1 MTSLPL
7 SSSWRRWAL
16 VGIFSGLCLPSW
28 AQRPTPTQTQTI
40 LFVGNSFFH
49 GAFQPVLNYN
59 AAAITDE
66 NFRPDRTGQRRRQY
80 QHEEGPWGG
89 IPGIFKKLT
98 DEAGL
103 PYEVHLEAISGQT
116 LKFHYDSA
124 LAVIQQP
131 KWNKVV
137 LHDYS
142 TGPVP
147 TRHGGQPARFFEYAT
162 RLEQAVHTANP
173 AAQVYL
179 YQTWARADLTYPAG
193 KEYSGLPLDSMTHD
207 LHTAY
212 YQEAA
217 RDGRFAGVAPA
228 GDAWLR
234 AVQQGVAMPNPYAPE
249 AGKVSLWGRDHYH
262 PSAYGAYLNACVL
275 LAEVAGYDPRK
286 LGGTEQ
292 AAAAL
297 GIAPPVA
304 VKLQRL
310 AYEQVRAA
318 KTTSKDKS
326 KPKANRR

>member
-1 MTSLPL
+1 MNL
-7 SSSWRRWAL
+7 SRPFPYVLAL
-16 VGIFSGLCLPSW
+16 VGALLSLPTL
-28 AQRPTPTQTQTI
+28 AQKAANPAKPQTI

-49 GAFQPVLNYN
+49 GAFQPVLSYN
-59 AAAITDE
+59 KENVTDE
-66 NFRPDRTGQRRRQY
+66 NYKPNRAGQRRHQY
-80 QHEEGPWGG
+80 EHEEGPWGG

-103 PYEVHLEAISGQT
+103 HYEVHLEAISGQT

-131 KWNKVV
+131 KWDKVV

-147 TRHGGQPARFFEYAT
+147 TRHGGQPARFYEYAT

-179 YQTWARADLTYPAG
+179 YQTWARADLTYPADKG
-193 KEYSGLPLDSMTHD
+193 YSGLPLDSMTHD
-207 LHTAY
+207 LHAAY

-217 RDGRFAGVAPA
+217 QNGHFAGVAPA

-234 AVQQGVAMPNPYAPE
+234 AVRTGVADANPYDGLDV
-249 AGKVSLWGRDHYH
+249 GKIDLWGRDHYH
-262 PSAYGAYLNACVL
+262 PSSYGAYLNACVL
-275 LAEVAGYDPRK
+275 VAEITGYDPRR
-286 LGGTEQ
+286 LGAQEQ
-292 AAAAL
+292 AAMAL

-304 VKLQRL
+304 VQLQRL
-310 AYEQVRAA
+310 AYEQVRAGKVPGSKA
-318 KTTSKDKS
+318 RKTPAS
-326 KPKANRR
+326 NRK